1 MGTSSA
7 ERRANADGFASR
19 ADSGALNA
27 AGPQKGLCDASE
39 VIDSESKNSGEGRAD
54 ELHGKSVRGEPGDD
68 DVPEPTRVDVR
79 DEGRGADVDDE
90 CRAYPGEHHRNGE
103 GEFQFPQNGPAAHPN
118 PAARL

>member
-19 ADSGALNA
+19 AGSGALNA

-39 VIDSESKNSGEGRAD
+39 VIDSESKNSGEDRAD

-68 DVPEPTRVDVR
+68 DVPESTRVDVR
-79 DEGRGADVDDE
+79 EIGRAQSELQSRGHLV
-90 CRAYPGEHHRNGE
+90 CRLLLEKKKQPS
-103 GEFQFPQNGPAAHPN
+103 
-118 PAARL
+118 